1 MNKNQSGMYVV
12 LALIAVLF
20 ISSVIVSGPNTS
32 TSEISYSD
40 FLQKLDNGEFSKVE
54 KADEYLI
61 AIPKNQPKQ
70 EEKQKDED
78 KLLNPFLTDKKV
90 PLKQYKVFT
99 PKDDSLMGKLEK
111 ANVDLS
117 VKRQSDSMQLG
128 ALLGGTLLPFLL
140 LIGILFMLTKSI
152 QAGGSQAMSF
162 GKSKAKMLLDSK
174 VKTTFKDVA
183 GIDEEKKELEEIVD
197 FLKHGEKYLKLG
209 ARIPKGV
216 LLVGPPGTGKT
227 LMAKAVAGEAGVPF
241 FSISGSDFV
250 EMFVGVGAS
259 RVRDLFEQAKKHQP
273 CIIFIDEIDA
283 VGRQRGA
290 GLGGGHDEREQTL
303 NQLLVEMDGFDEN
316 TNIIV
321 IAATNRPDILDNALL
336 RPGRFDRQIYINAPD
351 VKGREA
357 ILKVHAKNKQ
367 LDDDIDLKVLAK
379 RTPGF
384 TGADLQNLLNESAL
398 LAARND
404 KTKISM
410 DDIDNSIDR
419 VIAGVEKKSKVLTD
433 EDKELT
439 SYHEVGHALIDKLLK
454 DANELHKV
462 SIIPRGMALCV
473 TWTRPKDEKVHV
485 SKAKLL
491 AKITVS
497 LGGRAAEE
505 IVYGPERVSTGASQ
519 DLINV
524 TNIAR
529 KMVTAWGMSEKLG
542 TLAYGKNDDNV
553 FMGRDFG
560 HQRDYSEQIAYEIDS
575 EIKHI
580 VDERYDIAKGL
591 LIKNRDM
598 LEAISREL
606 LDKETL
612 DEKEFEEIM
621 NRVKDARQPE

>member
-32 TSEISYSD
+32 QSEISYSD
-40 FLQKLDNGEFSKVE
+40 FLHKLDNGEFSKIE

-61 AIPKNQPKQ
+61 AVPKDQPKQ
-70 EEKQKDED
+70 DNVQKESD
-78 KLLNPFLTDKKV
+78 KLLSPFLTEKKV
-90 PLKQYKVFT
+90 PQKQYKVFT
-99 PKDDSLMGKLEK
+99 PKDETLMSKLEK

-117 VKRQSDSMQLG
+117 VKKQSESMQLG
-128 ALLGGTLLPFLL
+128 ALLGGTLLPFILL
-140 LIGILFMLTKSI
+140 FGVLFMLSKSI
-152 QAGGSQAMSF
+152 QAGGTQAMSF
-162 GKSKAKMLLDSK
+162 GKSKAKMMLDSK

-197 FLKHGEKYLKLG
+197 FLKHGEKYIKLG

-367 LDDDIDLKVLAK
+367 LDDNIDLKVLAK

-410 DDIDNSIDR
+410 EDIDNSIDR

-462 SIIPRGMALCV
+462 SIIPRGMALGV

-505 IVYGPERVSTGASQ
+505 IVYGADKVSTGASQ

-542 TLAYGKNDDNV
+542 NLTYGKNEDNV

-560 HQRDYSEQIAYEIDS
+560 HQRDYSEQIAYEIDN
-575 EIKHI
+575 EIRHI
-580 VDERYDIAKGL
+580 VDTRYELAKNL
-591 LIKNRDM
+591 LTENRDM

-606 LDKETL
+606 LDKETI
-612 DEKEFEEIM
+612 DEKEFEDIM
-621 NRVKDARQPE
+621 NRVKDARQS